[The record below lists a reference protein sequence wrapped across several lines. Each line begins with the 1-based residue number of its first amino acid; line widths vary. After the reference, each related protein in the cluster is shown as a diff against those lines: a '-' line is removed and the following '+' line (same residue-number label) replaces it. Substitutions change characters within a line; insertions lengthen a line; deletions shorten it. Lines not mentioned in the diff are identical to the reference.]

1 MIVLS
6 LYLTITLIG
15 DDMIDRKKQNT
26 RQDAW
31 VKENRDV
38 ILIKAPKGTK
48 EAWQKKADAQNL
60 SLTQWVI
67 KKCSED

>member
-1 MIVLS
+1 
-6 LYLTITLIG
+6 
-15 DDMIDRKKQNT
+15 MIDKKKQNT

-48 EAWQKKADAQNL
+48 ETWQKKADAQDL

>member
-1 MIVLS
+1 
-6 LYLTITLIG
+6 
-15 DDMIDRKKQNT
+15 MIDRKKQNT

-60 SLTQWVI
+60 SITKRKI